1 MFAIARLQVE
11 GILGNWPAVLAGEA
25 ATEKS
30 VNQLMPDQDPRLR
43 FAVQLSPWVALAK
56 ARTGDLAGAE
66 AVIGATPADCYDCVR
81 ARGVIAALAGQPA
94 RADTWF
100 ARAIHDA
107 PSIPFAYHDW
117 GRGLLDRG

>member
-30 VNQLMPDQDPRLR
+30 VNQLMPDQDPRPR

-81 ARGVIAALAGQPA
+81 ARGCHRRARRAAGAGRHLVRA
-94 RADTWF
+94 R
-100 ARAIHDA
+100 H
-107 PSIPFAYHDW
+107 P
-117 GRGLLDRG
+117 